1 VAVASTGSDGLALE
15 PPVGWL
21 QPGLLTTSRSRL
33 PGGRPVL
40 FDLHDPADLPVR
52 YGLTAAECQ
61 TLANIARL
69 ETTNAPDDPRRT
81 KCLPIRP
88 LLTSLGSCQAMGER
102 KG

>member
-1 VAVASTGSDGLALE
+1 
-15 PPVGWL
+15 
-21 QPGLLTTSRSRL
+21 
-33 PGGRPVL
+33 VL
-40 FDLHDPADLPVR
+40 FDLRDPADLPAR

-69 ETTNAPDDPRRT
+69 ETNERAGWPRRT

-88 LLTSLGSCQAMGER
+88 LLTSLGSCQPMGER